1 MNTPASAA
9 EVSFVRGASD
19 KRELAA
25 NQCDIRNRFIAL
37 LPSPPSLTI
46 ERTRLAGGSIWF
58 SSCKRV
64 SAFLA
69 LFRKLLSAFFGVN
82 ENVVRITEMLFPFVP
97 DFSVMAPLV
106 KLKLM
111 QVFKK
116 LLIEFGLQFKGKT
129 GEQFCCFGF
138 E

>member
-82 ENVVRITEMLFPFVP
+82 EKVSSPGESHPEALAELYVSLSTHT
-97 DFSVMAPLV
+97 APIKEPCRVLPSANGQTS
-106 KLKLM
+106 LAHAA
-111 QVFKK
+111 
-116 LLIEFGLQFKGKT
+116 KGA
-129 GEQFCCFGF
+129 
-138 E
+138 